1 MAPQPHSVTSGAML
15 EDFLGAENTRN
26 LIGTLVAIAVFY
38 LFYLLVSRVSKR
50 VLTRMVGSGPS
61 GERRVETL
69 NKVAIRLV
77 QVVLFL
83 ALVIVIGGVWEINL
97 SGVLA
102 LGAVLGAAIGF
113 GAQDLVK
120 DLIAGFFILAEDQ
133 FHIGDVVRIAD
144 TEGTVEDIQFRV
156 TVLRDFEGN
165 KHFVPN
171 GQITVSSNF
180 TAIYAQPVLDVGIAY
195 RADVDRALAVMKDEL
210 IRMAGEDRWKPI
222 FEGEPEVLGVQ
233 DLADSAVVLRA
244 RMQVLA
250 DDRWNVLRE
259 ARRRIK
265 IRFDQ
270 EQIEIPFP
278 HMTVYQGEA

>member
-1 MAPQPHSVTSGAML
+1 MIF
-15 EDFLGAENTRN
+15 EDLLGAENARK
-26 LIGTLVAIAVFY
+26 LIGSLVAIAIFY
-38 LFYLLVSRVSKR
+38 LVYLLISKVSRS
-50 VLTRMVGSGPS
+50 VLNRMVGGGPT
-61 GERRVETL
+61 GERRVDTL
-69 NKVAIRLV
+69 NKVALRVV
-77 QVVLFL
+77 QIALFL
-83 ALVIVIGGVWEINL
+83 ALVIVVGGIWEINL

-102 LGAVLGAAIGF
+102 LGAVIGAAIGF

-195 RADVDRALAVMKDEL
+195 RADVDRALEVMSDEL
-210 IRMAGEDRWKPI
+210 VRMAAEDRWKPV
-222 FEGEPEVLGVQ
+222 FQGEPEVLGVQ

-244 RMQVLA
+244 SMQVLA

-270 EQIEIPFP
+270 EGIEIPFP